1 LGDLLAKLLQVGA
14 VIVMKN
20 LQNTLHR
27 ESSHEVASTGD
38 HLRERF
44 ELSLHP
50 IHKFGNLNVIRERSW
65 PNAELVQLLLVF
77 LIK

>member
-1 LGDLLAKLLQVGA
+1 LGDLLAKPLQVGA

-27 ESSHEVASTGD
+27 ESNREVASAGD
-38 HLRERF
+38 HLREGL

-50 IHKFGNLNVIRERSW
+50 IHEFGNLNVIWKRSW
-65 PNAELVQLLLVF
+65 TNAELVQ
-77 LIK
+77 